1 MADITPDNIIT
12 HPSLPRNKLIA
23 ETLQRLRYVQR
34 SGQGIDI
41 MYREMIT
48 MGKPYPEYTVY
59 DDAICLTLYSVLEDE
74 GFVKFITETQDKLM
88 KTFSLSELMILRYLF
103 ENKTI
108 NLSTAKKITQQSEN
122 EVKRAL
128 NHLEKYNLIE
138 LSGRVY
144 MLTSIFY
151 QQVKSDIKYT
161 QDQVITY
168 LKSKSLILEYLES
181 HETINNETIR
191 ELCRCTRKQA
201 STFTKK

>member
-1 MADITPDNIIT
+1 MAYITPDNIIT
-12 HPSLPRNKLIA
+12 HPSLPRNKL
-23 ETLQRLRYVQR
+23 
-34 SGQGIDI
+34 
-41 MYREMIT
+41 
-48 MGKPYPEYTVY
+48 
-59 DDAICLTLYSVLEDE
+59 
-74 GFVKFITETQDKLM
+74 M
-88 KTFSLSELMILRYLF
+88 KTFSLAELMILRYLF

-144 MLTSIFY
+144 MLTSISY

-161 QDQVITY
+161 QDQAITY

-201 STFTKK
+201 STFTKKMRDEGVLEMIGKSTATKYKKIN